1 MGVDSNTLGS
11 AALTPQEARKIKKI
25 EDATEAA
32 RNRLRNHHI
41 YGVSLKFSRD
51 FFWFYSVIFAL

>member
-25 EDATEAA
+25 EDATESA
-32 RNRLRNHHI
+32 RNKLRNHHI
-41 YGVSLKFSRD
+41 YSVSLKFFRD
-51 FFWFYSVIFAL
+51 FSVFT